1 MNAVG
6 AASPARKLKILISPL
21 NKSEP
26 RIFDLS
32 EVRKV
37 RLTALTFTPDP
48 RFKPG
53 DPRYK
58 RGIIC
63 SI

>member
-48 RFKPG
+48 KPG